1 MFKLL
6 LQLAFGYLLKDILN
20 GMILTPIRIR
30 SIYFLPPPPSNQ
42 RVLITSCILYIM
54 IMIDEIII
62 LQKRS
67 LSLHLSIS
75 NESSVLFLQLCSFIA
90 CNIIC
95 LRREIFMQPL
105 RFVSSFI

>member
-20 GMILTPIRIR
+20 GMILTPICIR

-67 LSLHLSIS
+67 LYICPSQMSR
-75 NESSVLFLQLCSFIA
+75 VLFLQLCSFIA
-90 CNIIC
+90 CNLIC

>member
-67 LSLHLSIS
+67 LSLHCPSQMS
-75 NESSVLFLQLCSFIA
+75 QVFCFFNYVVS
-90 CNIIC
+90 
-95 LRREIFMQPL
+95 LRAT
-105 RFVSSFI
+105 